1 MVVILYPQQ
10 AHSPI
15 LVSFLVNYSAVVP
28 TASFHFSARRE
39 EDAKTSSE
47 VAKDEG
53 FMGTGISHLYALPL
67 GVCAAVPI
75 LEFQWF
81 RPNEEML
88 LASTFVAFCV
98 VAYTKGGAAIANGF
112 KEEADA
118 MLKIQN
124 DAEKEVIAKMEENL
138 QYIKLTENIVQ
149 DYQAVFDLT
158 KHSYEKLN
166 EVGKIKPAHQLKAQ
180 VEKVLSMI
188 AVEEQAS
195 YEKAKTA
202 MMKEATA
209 AVTAKFLSDEA
220 LKKAALDSAL
230 AKIAGTTAAEDPV
243 QKAFVDFFKQKGVAA
258 KKADGAAE
266 LKEARTAMLA
276 KMNAVAENEGFYFR
290 FDESGTPKMVV

>member
-1 MVVILYPQQ
+1 LTMLRAAASTLAKRSVQRTNVGVLAPT
-10 AHSPI
+10 
-15 LVSFLVNYSAVVP
+15 
-28 TASFHFSARRE
+28 TASFHHSARRE
-39 EDAKTSSE
+39 EESKAP

-53 FMGTGISHLYALPL
+53 FMGTGISHLYAIPL

-124 DAEKEVIAKMEENL
+124 EAEDEVIAKMQENVEYL
-138 QYIKLTENIVQ
+138 KLTENIVA
-149 DYQAVFDLT
+149 DYQGVFDLT
-158 KHSYEKLN
+158 KQSYEKLN
-166 EVGKIKPAHQLKAQ
+166 AAGKIKPQHQLKAQ
-180 VEKVLSMI
+180 VEKVLGMI
-188 AVEEQAS
+188 ATEEQSA

-202 MMKEATA
+202 MMAEATD
-209 AVTAKFLSDEA
+209 AVTAKFLSDET

-230 AKIAGTTAAEDPV
+230 AKIAGKKVPEDPV
-243 QKAFVDFFKQKGVAA
+243 QKAFVTFFQEKAAAA
-258 KKADGAAE
+258 KQTDGSAE
-266 LKEARTAMLA
+266 LKEARATMIA
-276 KMNAVAENEGFYFR
+276 KMNAIAENEGFYFR
-290 FDESGTPKMVV
+290 FDASGKPKMNA